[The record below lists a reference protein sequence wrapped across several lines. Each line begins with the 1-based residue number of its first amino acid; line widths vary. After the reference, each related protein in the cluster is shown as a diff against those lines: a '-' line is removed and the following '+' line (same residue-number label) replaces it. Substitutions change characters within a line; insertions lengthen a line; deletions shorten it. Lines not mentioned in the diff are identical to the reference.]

1 LSKQIEFFFSEEDEV
16 LFTNYIYDN
25 NYLTMDSKANVL
37 TKADIVLS
45 NELSF
50 FITFDGSR
58 IEKRN
63 EFIDQITSEVI
74 QYSRHNSWNNGI
86 LSCSRLWAE
95 FKYWNSSKE
104 YVAKSSQLNQTYNT
118 LTKWIKKNTR
128 VSICKHYYIGEQ
140 AYHLYNQNK
149 LRMAAGPKNFI
160 EFKL

>member
-1 LSKQIEFFFSEEDEV
+1 MTYFRKLAFWKHRYPSRRSVEGLKNLRYS
-16 LFTNYIYDN
+16 
-25 NYLTMDSKANVL
+25 LTIWESC
-37 TKADIVLS
+37 
-45 NELSF
+45 
-50 FITFDGSR
+50 
-58 IEKRN
+58 
-63 EFIDQITSEVI
+63 I

-104 YVAKSSQLNQTYNT
+104 YITKSSQFNQTYKD
-118 LTKWIKKNTR
+118 LSKWIKKNTR

-140 AYHLYNQNK
+140 AYHLYKQNK